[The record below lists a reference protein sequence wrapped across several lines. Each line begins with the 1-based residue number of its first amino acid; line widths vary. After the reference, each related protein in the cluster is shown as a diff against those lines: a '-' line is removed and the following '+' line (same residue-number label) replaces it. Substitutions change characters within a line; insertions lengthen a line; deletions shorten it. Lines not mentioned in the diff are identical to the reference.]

1 MNNDATLSQIILVI
15 LGGYFILNSWATH
28 GPLAG
33 MLTIALIACLIIL
46 YVFIGARRERNK
58 ELAEYARVWENIYI
72 CHDYAGDRTVE
83 ARARHAEAMVVQSN
97 NEVHK
102 KLKIKVHRIF
112 FRDHL
117 HGTETWDEYLERRD
131 EFIKADRA
139 KRCKAVG
146 EYSHE
151 WYVKYGLEQIY

>member
-1 MNNDATLSQIILVI
+1 MNDPNPSRAILVI
-15 LGGYFILNSWATH
+15 LGAFFVVKMWATN
-28 GPLAG
+28 GPLGG
-33 MLTIALIACLIIL
+33 MLAIAVIAVLIIL
-46 YVFIGARRERNK
+46 WVYIDAQRERNK

-72 CHDYAGDRTVE
+72 CHEYAGDRTVE

-117 HGTETWDEYLERRD
+117 HGTEAWTEYLDRRD
-131 EFIKADRA
+131 EFIKTDTA
-139 KRCKAVG
+139 KRRKAVG

-151 WYVKYGLEQIY
+151 WYVKYGLEQIF